1 MRFSEDRL
9 ATLNCGPQAQ
19 RQIHIWEPAGAPRA
33 VILAIHGGLAH
44 GGDYVTPA
52 LYFRARGIATVSYDL
67 CGHQN
72 ARKVDIPNFQVF
84 LDDSVIFLEWVKQQ
98 WPGVPVF
105 VMGHSMGGLIATHL
119 ALGAFA
125 NESAIKG
132 FILSSPY
139 YVNAIKVSPLL
150 MALAGV
156 LGAIAPRMKV
166 PLEPMTDVLTHDA
179 AITAR
184 HHDDERD
191 CIRATECTVRF
202 GNALTG
208 AQAGLAPRMKDWKH
222 PVFAVVAGDD
232 KLADARAGEA
242 MLRAIPPLLLAYHH
256 YPQNYHE
263 NFNEVNREQI
273 FGEIMQWLEPRLN
286 LASTHT
292 ASASMT

>member
-9 ATLNCGPQAQ
+9 ATLDCGPQAK
-19 RQIHIWEPAGAPRA
+19 RQIHIWEPSTPPRA

-52 LYFRARGIATVSYDL
+52 LYFRAHGITTVAYDL

-72 ARKVDIPNFQVF
+72 ARRVDIPGFQVF
-84 LDDSVIFLEWVKQQ
+84 LDDSVTCLQWVKQQ

-105 VMGHSMGGLIATHL
+105 IMGHSMGALIATHL

-125 NESAIKG
+125 AESAIKG

-139 YVNAIKVSPLL
+139 YVNALKVSPVLL
-150 MALAGV
+150 ALAGV

-184 HHDDERD
+184 HHADERD
-191 CIRATECTVRF
+191 GIRASECTVRF
-202 GNALTG
+202 GNALQG
-208 AQAGLAPRMKDWKH
+208 AQAGLAARMSGWRH
-222 PVFAVVAGDD
+222 PLFAVVAGDD
-232 KLADARAGEA
+232 KLADARASEA
-242 MLRAIPPLLLAYHH
+242 MLRTIDPSLLTLQIQPH
-256 YPQNYHE
+256 NYHE

-273 FGEIMQWLEPRLN
+273 FADI
-286 LASTHT
+286 LAWTEARIPATVSI
-292 ASASMT
+292 